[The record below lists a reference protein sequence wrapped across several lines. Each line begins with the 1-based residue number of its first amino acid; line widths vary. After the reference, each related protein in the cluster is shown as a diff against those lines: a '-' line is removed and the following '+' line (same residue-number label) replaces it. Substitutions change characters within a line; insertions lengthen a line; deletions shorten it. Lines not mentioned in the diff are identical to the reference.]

1 MKIVK
6 EKNITG
12 KKEIEIINLKR
23 FISTYNEKINK
34 NVKFEILDINKIKL
48 IYPDYNGENPD
59 FVLLI
64 NDKYVAVE
72 LFELVK
78 DNIEPLNKNAVDEL
92 NNPKNSAHLYSQRV
106 KRDDQTLYLMENLAE
121 VALERINNKIQNKLK
136 YYITCPLWL
145 IGYADKTYNKFLLT
159 PYNDDNIQKNV
170 VDYISKNI
178 LRDKK
183 IEKIWLAEFSSK
195 NLLLEIK

>member
-78 DNIEPLNKNAVDEL
+78 DYIEPLNKDAVDEL

-106 KRDDQTLYLMENLAE
+106 KRDD
-121 VALERINNKIQNKLK
+121 
-136 YYITCPLWL
+136 
-145 IGYADKTYNKFLLT
+145 
-159 PYNDDNIQKNV
+159 
-170 VDYISKNI
+170 
-178 LRDKK
+178 
-183 IEKIWLAEFSSK
+183 
-195 NLLLEIK
+195 